1 MLVIDELHNILA
13 AHHEVLKAAATAI
26 RMIESGDIVGRGTG
40 AALLL
45 PEPPVA
51 VIDGRMRPVSPW
63 RRLSD
68 AAEEAIRAAIRT
80 LPERYS
86 TPSCSGAPILT
97 RSSGLGSCSSKSGF
111 PPSIC
116 HNNARSIPLRVLQ

>member
-68 AAEEAIRAAIRT
+68 AAEEAIREARRDPDAARALFHT
-80 LPERYS
+80 VLFG
-86 TPSCSGAPILT
+86 CSDPDAIL
-97 RSSGLGSCSSKSGF
+97 R
-111 PPSIC
+111 
-116 HNNARSIPLRVLQ
+116 ARKLLLEVGIPAEHLSQ